1 MPATRTIPS
10 RTSLT
15 TTSALVQ
22 RRLRPLPGSQHVELF
37 DVGAT
42 RPGRDDYTP
51 ATAILL
57 TKERL
62 DAQAVHQPTTCVCV
76 ECDRPISLWQ
86 FGEYGMSKDDPLK
99 LEYTWLVCKGCWQY
113 KWPLNPA
120 ANWGDKPQCT
130 CPAGVPAEYRD
141 DCLLHNVPGV
151 VAVPWGTRIE
161 RQIGWS
167 EAGEVLDRWRE
178 QAEARWGELRKIL
191 PSTDRRVHRIRAQ
204 VDAAYDR
211 IDEWLATPRHLF
223 KLPPPLVLEP
233 LPQNRLP

>member
-42 RPGRDDYTP
+42 RPARDEYTP

-62 DAQAVHQPTTCVCV
+62 DAQAVHQPTDRVCL

-86 FGEYGMSKDDPLK
+86 FGEYGLSKDDALK
-99 LEYTWLVCKGCWQY
+99 LHYTWTVCKGCWQY
-113 KWPLNPA
+113 DLGANPA
-120 ANWGDKPQCT
+120 ANRGAKPECT
-130 CPAGVPAEYRD
+130 CPAGAPADYRE
-141 DCLLHNVPGV
+141 DCLLHNVQGV

-161 RQIGWS
+161 WQIAWS
-167 EAGEVLDRWRE
+167 KAGDVLERRRDK
-178 QAEARWGELRKIL
+178 AEARWDELREIL
-191 PSTDRRVHRIRAQ
+191 PFADRRLQRIRDQ
-204 VDAAYDR
+204 VDAAYDQ

>member
-42 RPGRDDYTP
+42 RPGHDEYTP

-99 LEYTWLVCKGCWQY
+99 LEYTWL
-113 KWPLNPA
+113 
-120 ANWGDKPQCT
+120 PQCT

-178 QAEARWGELRKIL
+178 QAEARWDELWKIL